1 MYSETEIKVSV
12 KEGYKIAKI
21 EFFPTQNP
29 GNINLVMDETE
40 ITLDKQTIFEGLD
53 ITTFEFINT
62 ESDQFRFSKIEITYI
77 KI

>member
-1 MYSETEIKVSV
+1 
-12 KEGYKIAKI
+12 
-21 EFFPTQNP
+21 
-29 GNINLVMDETE
+29 MDETE

-62 ESDQFRFSKIEITYI
+62 ESGQFRFSKIEIIYI